1 MRTLSVVGAG
11 VIGLSVAWR
20 AAEAGWQV
28 TLHDPTPGRGASWV
42 AGGMLA
48 PLTEGLPG
56 EDAALDLGA
65 RSLERWPA
73 FASDLAAAS
82 AMPSG
87 LQPDGTLAVGVDQ
100 ADLDQLSM
108 LAGWLADRGRSVTT
122 VDRRALRAREPLL
135 SNTIRGGLDVPGDLA
150 VDNRVLLAALLQA
163 CTTAGVAFDRD
174 PVATTAD
181 LPADQVVVAAGAWSA
196 ALAPQAK
203 VRPVKGEI
211 LRLRRRPGALPAPTC
226 TVRALIHGRHVYVVP
241 RANGVVVGATQLEAG
256 FDDEVTLGGVRDLIA
271 DAEAVMPGLA
281 EYGLIEASAGLRPM
295 TPDGLPLIGRIDA
308 RTVLATGHGRNGI
321 LLAPITADAVLA
333 ELEGVRIADLDCA
346 DPGRFR

>member
-1 MRTLSVVGAG
+1 MHTLSVVGAG

-20 AAEAGWQV
+20 AAAAGWQV

-56 EDAALDLGA
+56 EDAALDLGS
-65 RSLERWPA
+65 RSLDRWPA
-73 FASDLAAAS
+73 FAADLETAS
-82 AMPSG
+82 AGPSG
-87 LQPDGTLAVGVDQ
+87 LRPEGTLVVGVDQ
-100 ADLDQLSM
+100 ADLDELSI
-108 LAGWLADRGRSVTT
+108 LAGWLTERGRSVTT
-122 VDRRALRAREPLL
+122 LARRELRTREPLL
-135 SNTIRGGLDVPGDLA
+135 NNTVRGGLDVPGDRA
-150 VDNRVLLAALLQA
+150 VDNRALLAALTRA
-163 CTTAGVAFDRD
+163 CTTAGVAVAPG
-174 PVATTAD
+174 PVLNTAD

-196 ALAPQAK
+196 ALAPQAR

-281 EYGLIEASAGLRPM
+281 EYGLTEASAGLRPM
-295 TPDGLPLIGRIDA
+295 TPDGLPLIGRIDD
-308 RTVLATGHGRNGI
+308 RTVVATGHGRNGI

-333 ELEGVRIADLDCA
+333 ELEGVRLADLDCV
-346 DPGRFR
+346 DSGRFE

>member
-1 MRTLSVVGAG
+1 MRTLSVVGGG

-20 AAEAGWQV
+20 AAGAGWRV
-28 TLHDPTPGRGASWV
+28 TLHDPAPGRGASWV

-56 EDAALDLGA
+56 EDAALHLGA
-65 RSLERWPA
+65 RSLDRWPA
-73 FASDLAAAS
+73 FAAELSAAS

-87 LQPDGTLAVGVDQ
+87 LQLAGTLVVGVDQ
-100 ADLDQLSM
+100 ADLDQLGV

-122 VDRRALRAREPLL
+122 LPRRALRAREPLL
-135 SNTIRGGLDVPGDLA
+135 SSSLRGGLDVPGDLS
-150 VDNRVLLAALLQA
+150 VDNRALLAALGLA
-163 CTTAGVAFDRD
+163 CTRAGVTVDPHPVASTAG
-174 PVATTAD
+174 
-181 LPADQVVVAAGAWSA
+181 LSADQVVVAAGAWSA
-196 ALAPQAK
+196 ALAPQAR

-226 TVRALIHGRHVYVVP
+226 TIRALIHGRQLYVVP
-241 RANGVVVGATQLEAG
+241 RTNGVVVGATQLEAG
-256 FDDEVTLGGVRDLIA
+256 FDDEVTLGGVRDLIT

-295 TPDGLPLIGRIDA
+295 TPDGLPLIGRVDA

-321 LLAPITADAVLA
+321 LLTPITVDAVLA
-333 ELEGVRIADLDCA
+333 QLEGVRTPDLVCA
-346 DPGRFR
+346 DPRRFG

>member
-1 MRTLSVVGAG
+1 MRTLFVVGAG

-20 AAEAGWQV
+20 AAAAGWRV
-28 TLHDPTPGRGASWV
+28 SLHDPAPGRGASWV

-56 EDAALDLGA
+56 EDAALQLGS

-73 FASDLAAAS
+73 FAADLEAAS
-82 AMPSG
+82 AGPSG
-87 LQPDGTLAVGVDQ
+87 LRSEGTLVVGVDQ
-100 ADLDQLSM
+100 ADLDELNI
-108 LAGWLADRGRSVTT
+108 LAGWLADRGRSVTALA
-122 VDRRALRAREPLL
+122 RRELRLREPLL
-135 SNTIRGGLDVPGDLA
+135 NNTIRGGLDVPGDLA
-150 VDNRVLLAALLQA
+150 VDNRSLLAALIQA
-163 CTTAGVAFDRD
+163 CSTAGVTIDPH
-174 PVATTAD
+174 PVASTAG
-181 LPADQVVVAAGAWSA
+181 LPTDQIVVAAGAWSA
-196 ALAPQAK
+196 ALAPQAR

-211 LRLRRRPGALPAPTC
+211 LRLRRRPGALPAPTR

-271 DAEAVMPGLA
+271 DAEAIMPGLA

-295 TPDGLPLIGRIDA
+295 TPDGLPLIGRIDS

-321 LLAPITADAVLA
+321 LLTPITVDAVLA
-333 ELEGVRIADLDCA
+333 ELEGVRLPDLACA
-346 DPGRFR
+346 DPGRFG